1 MDYIGYYP
9 LDRLTGRHIGI
20 DPGQWHGFVIIMKD
34 LNNNYPWGLCCWTV
48 ATSKAGNNDALKHI
62 IQRSTRCLRH
72 VNKEKMN
79 GCLSSWRIP

>member
-1 MDYIGYYP
+1 MDVCGVEKLLRRIELMRSIGGGRMDYIGYYP

-62 IQRSTRCLRH
+62 I
-72 VNKEKMN
+72 
-79 GCLSSWRIP
+79 